1 MSNLFTNIIHDVRI
15 AHTINSEYLENIL
28 IKKEVDDI
36 KLLWGVAPTGPMQI
50 GYITPISK
58 LLDFMN
64 LGFDINLIIADLHAY
79 LDDKKSGLETL
90 NIRTEY
96 YEHCFKAL
104 GLRDDTIKYIY
115 GTNDI
120 HLNRDYLEELFT
132 LSAESKLD
140 EMWKS
145 FVTTLRINDFPTVSA
160 FIYTLMQILD
170 VKYLNADL
178 VLVGEDELPIY
189 RYGKKLL
196 KQAYNYNFAVLS
208 APVLHDITGYEKMSC
223 SNKDRSIVIHDPPNI
238 IRDKVASSFCPPK
251 SLSNNMCID
260 IVKYMLFPNIG
271 YIDIDSQT
279 VNNLENFLE
288 MYNKQEISSKELKN
302 YVSNS
307 LIELL
312 KPVREYFSDKLEL
325 IERAQS
331 VRYDTYEV

>member
-1 MSNLFTNIIHDVRI
+1 MSNLFPNIIHDVRI
-15 AHTINSEYLENIL
+15 VQTINSEYLESIL
-28 IKKEVDDI
+28 IEKEVKDI
-36 KLLWGVAPTGPMQI
+36 KVLWGVAPTGPMQI
-50 GYITPISK
+50 GYITPVSK
-58 LLDFMN
+58 LLDLMN

-96 YEHCFKAL
+96 YVHCFKAL
-104 GLRDDTIKYIY
+104 ELRDYNIKYIY
-115 GTNDI
+115 GTKDI
-120 HLNRDYLEELFT
+120 HLNRDYVEELFT
-132 LSAESKLD
+132 LSTESKLD
-140 EMWKS
+140 EIWKS
-145 FVTTLRINDFPTVSA
+145 FVTTLRIKDFPAVST

-189 RYGKKLL
+189 MYGKKLL

-208 APVLHDITGYEKMSC
+208 LPVLCDSTGYEKMSC
-223 SNKDRSIVIHDPPNI
+223 SNKDRSIVIHDPPHI

-251 SLSNNMCID
+251 TFSNNMCID
-260 IVKYMLFPNIG
+260 IVKYILFPNFG
-271 YIDIDSQT
+271 YIDIGSQT
-279 VNNLENFLE
+279 IDDLEIFLE

-302 YVSNS
+302 YVSNC

-325 IERAQS
+325 IEGAQG